1 MKKGESVLPFLHG
14 CSLQVLKA
22 LLRCIVGEGS
32 SPLQTLFSVV
42 TLDGLRLNDHA
53 RVGFLPVLGLG
64 GDGPCHVAGCSAKC
78 YDR

>member
-22 LLRCIVGEGS
+22 LLRCIVG
-32 SPLQTLFSVV
+32 
-42 TLDGLRLNDHA
+42 LDGLRLNDHG
-53 RVGFLPVLGLG
+53 RVGFLPVLTLR
-64 GDGPCHVAGCSAKC
+64 GDRSCDVAGGSAEH